1 MRKRRLEHKDML
13 SGMENIIMKSIW
25 RLEKTE
31 KRITV
36 YDIIQRLKENYEK
49 KYSRATIRTYLT
61 KLEKKGFIRLKWE
74 GRYSY
79 ISSLVKEKA
88 YQKKQLEN
96 MKEFWFDDSLS
107 DMICAFTET
116 ISPEEAEELK
126 DLVDKLGD

>member
-1 MRKRRLEHKDML
+1 MKHKDML

-36 YDIIQRLKENYEK
+36 YDIIQSLKENYEK

-61 KLEKKGFIRLKWE
+61 KLQKKGFIRLEWE

-79 ISSLVKEKA
+79 ISSLVEEKA

-116 ISPEEAEELK
+116 ISQEEAEELK
-126 DLVDKLGD
+126 NLMDKLGN

>member
-1 MRKRRLEHKDML
+1 MEHKDML

-36 YDIIQRLKENYEK
+36 YDIIQSLKENYEK

-79 ISSLVKEKA
+79 ISSLVEEKA

-116 ISPEEAEELK
+116 ISQEEAEELK
-126 DLVDKLGD
+126 DLVDKLRD

>member
-36 YDIIQRLKENYEK
+36 YDIIQSLKENYEK

-79 ISSLVKEKA
+79 ISSLVEEKA

-116 ISPEEAEELK
+116 ISQEEAEELK
-126 DLVDKLGD
+126 DLVDKLRD

>member
-1 MRKRRLEHKDML
+1 LEHKDML

-36 YDIIQRLKENYEK
+36 YDIIQSLKENYEK

>member
-1 MRKRRLEHKDML
+1 ML

-36 YDIIQRLKENYEK
+36 YDIIQSLKENYEK

-79 ISSLVKEKA
+79 ISSLVEEKA

-96 MKEFWFDDSLS
+96 MKERWFDDSLS

-116 ISPEEAEELK
+116 ISQEEAEELK
-126 DLVDKLGD
+126 DLVDKLRD

>member
-1 MRKRRLEHKDML
+1 MRKRRLEHKDTL

-36 YDIIQRLKENYEK
+36 YDIIQSLKENYEK

-79 ISSLVKEKA
+79 ISSLVEEKA

-116 ISPEEAEELK
+116 ISQEEAEELK
-126 DLVDKLGD
+126 DLVDKLRD

>member
-1 MRKRRLEHKDML
+1 MEHKDML

-25 RLEKTE
+25 RLEKSE

-36 YDIIQRLKENYEK
+36 YDIIQSLKENYEK

-79 ISSLVKEKA
+79 ISSLVEEKA

-116 ISPEEAEELK
+116 ISQEEAEELK
-126 DLVDKLGD
+126 DLVDKLRD